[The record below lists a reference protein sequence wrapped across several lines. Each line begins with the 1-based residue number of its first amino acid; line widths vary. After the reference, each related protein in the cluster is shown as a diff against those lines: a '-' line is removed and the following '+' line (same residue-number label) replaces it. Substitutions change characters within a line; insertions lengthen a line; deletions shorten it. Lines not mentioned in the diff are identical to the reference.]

1 MSKKRRTFSKD
12 FKARVA
18 LEALQGVKTL
28 QELASHYQVHP
39 NQVSTWRRQ
48 LLEGAASLFERGNAA
63 SEEAD
68 AEQQTAPL
76 YQEIGRL
83 KMENDFL
90 RKKL

>member
-63 SEEAD
+63 AEEAD